1 MAPSKSPPRN
11 DIMRIAE
18 PEFIV
23 GYLEGFVIKFRRM
36 DDTPLFKRPW
46 FYIAG
51 WLAILIV
58 GYLVIVYYIED
69 FWDNP
74 LTIVFDFI
82 IFIVLLLLWMAFFAQ
97 FVLPVR
103 TFRDRQKIFDRLITH
118 LFGGH
123 GPAIFIRDGQLIKR
137 EGEER
142 KRGPGV
148 LWLDSASAAVTRSAI
163 AIKQTIGPGVHF
175 IENGEYIAGTVD
187 LHTQTQSIGPSE
199 SDKPFDNKKDDQSE
213 DEYKQIQDRRKQV
226 SALTR
231 DGIEVI
237 PNISVTFRVDT
248 GFPKDGQSGSHFG
261 FRSGI
266 TKKDKENEAK
276 DKEAIRKAILGEG
289 INPNYESGSPRH
301 RIAWNRLP
309 ATLAV
314 DVWRE
319 YAAKFTLD
327 ELFKPDQLVP
337 PAPPQIPQPT
347 EEEIDP
353 LSQPIQVGAQRET
366 LQDAFTA
373 MLRYMNVRMDR
384 FIKWLER
391 KPEDKTK
398 KPTIP
403 QPPAPPPAKPKS
415 EPQKKTA
422 LQVINDMVKAR
433 LTQAEVDILDDTG
446 RRGEGT
452 VSSQEYQLLQNRGLK
467 VISVS
472 INPRFNP
479 KVEEAIISAWNASW
493 LGNARAESEQIDRRR
508 NNVEKTAGEDAKR
521 QYAKIMS
528 HEILNHAKIGKPSE
542 KDTLKTLILRSH
554 SLIRSNEQLR
564 RRMITEMQ
572 DIEEMIQWIEAN
584 G

>member
-11 DIMRIAE
+11 DIIRIAE

-23 GYLEGFVIKFRRM
+23 GYLEGFDIKFRCM

-58 GYLVIVYYIED
+58 GYFVIISYIED
-69 FWDNP
+69 FWGNP
-74 LTIVFDFI
+74 LTFVFDFI
-82 IFIVLLLLWMAFFAQ
+82 IFIALLLLWMAFFAQ

-103 TFRDRQKIFDRLITH
+103 TFRDRQKIFDRLIIY
-118 LFGGH
+118 LSGGH

-142 KRGPGV
+142 LKGPGV
-148 LWLDSASAAVTRSAI
+148 LWLDSASAAVTRTAV

-199 SDKPFDNKKDDQSE
+199 SDKPFDAKKDDQNE
-213 DEYKQIQDRRKQV
+213 DEFMQIQDRRKQV

-237 PNISVTFRVDT
+237 PNISVTFKVAT
-248 GFPKDGQSGSHFG
+248 EAPKEGQSGSRFG
-261 FRSGI
+261 FRTGI

-289 INPNYESGSPRH
+289 INPNYESGTPRH

-309 ATLAV
+309 AVLAV
-314 DVWRE
+314 DLWRE

-337 PAPPQIPQPT
+337 PAPPQPPQPT

-353 LSQPIQVGAQRET
+353 LSQPIYVGAKRET

-373 MLRYMNVRMDR
+373 MFRFLNVRMDR
-384 FIKWLER
+384 LIKWLER

-398 KPTIP
+398 KPVVP

-415 EPQKKTA
+415 EPEKKTA

-433 LTQAEVDILDDTG
+433 LTKPEVDILDDTG
-446 RRGEGT
+446 KRGEGT
-452 VSSQEYQLLQNRGLK
+452 VLSTEYKLLQDRGLK
-467 VISVS
+467 VIAVS
-472 INPRFNP
+472 INPRFHP
-479 KVEEAIISAWNASW
+479 KVEDAIINAWNASW
-493 LGNARAESEQIDRRR
+493 LGNAKAESEQIDRRR
-508 NNVEKTAGEDAKR
+508 NNIEKTAGEEAKR

-528 HEILNHAKIGKPSE
+528 SEILSHAKIGKPSV

-554 SLIRSNEQLR
+554 SLVRSNEQLR

-572 DIEEMIQWIEAN
+572 DIEEMIKWIEAN